1 MRRRRRS
8 SRRCSPWRSS
18 PPSSRRWHRC
28 SRSSAAGAPSTSRGA
43 RGSSAACPAHRRAR
57 RPLSLR
63 SRRACFSPRPMLGD
77 VASELEPVYLLH
89 GSDRP
94 KITRAVRRLRD
105 RIGDESTEHLSAR
118 EASGA
123 DIVAAC
129 NALGLFVGEGRL
141 VIVDEPERWKAADVK
156 EGVAYLA
163 APAPSTVL
171 ALVAAEIKSD
181 SALAKAVAKAGQVL
195 AYDVTK
201 RKLPEWVAE
210 QFARAGTKADGDACR
225 ALIEIVGDDLDEL
238 AVEIDKLATWAGGD
252 PVTLRDVELM
262 AAGRAETSI
271 FSLTDAWG
279 RRDVR
284 AVLRAAEE
292 IMERSHRP
300 RSAELMRIVASLVNH
315 VGRVRRCQ
323 RLADEGVRPRDAAP
337 RLKMHPF
344 AAEKAFAQAANFSAE
359 ELGDALVRL
368 AELDAAAKGGSRLPA
383 DLELER
389 ALVDVTRGRA
399 A

>member
-1 MRRRRRS
+1 VS
-8 SRRCSPWRSS
+8 
-18 PPSSRRWHRC
+18 
-28 SRSSAAGAPSTSRGA
+28 
-43 RGSSAACPAHRRAR
+43 
-57 RPLSLR
+57 
-63 SRRACFSPRPMLGD
+63 
-77 VASELEPVYLLH
+77 
-89 GSDRP
+89 
-94 KITRAVRRLRD
+94 RLRE
-105 RIGDESTEHLSAR
+105 RIGADSTEHLNAR
-118 EASGA
+118 ETTGVDA
-123 DIVAAC
+123 VAAC

-141 VIVDEPERWKAADVK
+141 VIVDEAERWKAADVK
-156 EGVAYLA
+156 EVAEYLG
-163 APAPSTVL
+163 APAPATVL
-171 ALVAAEIKSD
+171 ALVGSEIKTD

-195 AYDVTK
+195 SYDVAK

-210 QFARAGTKADGDACR
+210 QFGRLGGKADADACR
-225 ALIEIVGDDLDEL
+225 ALVDIVGDDLDEL
-238 AVEIDKLATWAGGD
+238 ATEVDKLTTWAGGEQI
-252 PVTLRDVELM
+252 TLRQVELQ

-279 RRDVR
+279 RRDVG

-292 IMERSHRP
+292 IMERSARP
-300 RSAELMRIVASLVNH
+300 RSGELMRIVGSLVNH

-323 RLADEGVRPRDAAP
+323 KLAEEGVRPKDAAS

-344 AAEKAFAQAANFSAE
+344 VAEKAFAQAANFSAE

-389 ALVDVTRGRA
+389 ALVDMTRGRA